1 MWPVS
6 GMDNVLNS
14 IHDKVHNGTRLNLE
28 DGLALLNSDDMEGL
42 KALACHVAEERAG
55 KEVYYIRNYHLYCSN
70 VCIWTCK
77 FCAFGKKKGSPGAYT
92 KSIHEVIDEI
102 SGLSGELTEIRITG
116 GVNPVLDLNYYLA
129 VINFIKTNMAQVHIE
144 ALAPTEIDYLARLE
158 NLEISE
164 ILSRLKDA
172 GLGSLSAGG
181 AEIFNPDIRNRLC
194 PRKTTGSEWINI
206 SRTAHLA
213 GIPSNASILY
223 GHIESYEDR
232 ISHLLE
238 IRDLQ
243 DETGGFNSFIPLRF
257 LPENT
262 GLSSLRAVGDAEAL
276 KMIAVCRLIL
286 DNFRHIKFLW
296 IYHGLDM
303 GMDALDFGANDLG
316 GTVEEKERGVARS
329 AGSIAD
335 SGVAL
340 TSFKSVIKA
349 KGRIPVERGALYS
362 EKQRQVNGQST

>member
-1 MWPVS
+1 MWQVS
-6 GMDNVLNS
+6 GK
-14 IHDKVHNGTRLNLE
+14 DKVLHSIYDKIHSGIRLDLE
-28 DGLALLNSDDMEGL
+28 DGLALLDSGHMEGI
-42 KALACHVAEERAG
+42 KALACHVAGKRAG

-70 VCIWTCK
+70 VCIWKCK
-77 FCAFGKKKGSPGAYT
+77 FCAFGKKRGNPGAYT
-92 KSIHEVIDEI
+92 KSIDEVINEI
-102 SGLSGELTEIRITG
+102 SGLSEELTEIRITG

-129 VINFIKTNMAQVHIE
+129 VIHFIKTHMPQVHIE
-144 ALAPTEIDYLARLE
+144 ALAPTEIDYLAQLE

-164 ILSRLKDA
+164 IVSRLKEA

-194 PRKTTGSEWINI
+194 PRKTTGPEWINI
-206 SRTAHLA
+206 SRTAHLS

-232 ISHLLE
+232 ISHLLA

-262 GLSSLRAVGDAEAL
+262 ELSYLQAVGDAEAL

-296 IYHGLDM
+296 IYHGIDM

-316 GTVEEKERGVARS
+316 GTVGEKERGVARS
-329 AGSIAD
+329 AGSIAN

-340 TSFKSVIKA
+340 SDFKSIIRA
-349 KGRIPVERGALYS
+349 KGRIPVERGPLYS